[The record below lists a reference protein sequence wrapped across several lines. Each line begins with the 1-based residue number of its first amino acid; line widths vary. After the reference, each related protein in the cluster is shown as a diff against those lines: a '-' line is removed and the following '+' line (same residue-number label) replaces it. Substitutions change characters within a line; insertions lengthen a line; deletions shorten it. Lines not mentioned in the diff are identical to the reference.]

1 MTLSMTAAFHQD
13 KTSDFP
19 SCTIKTKQGN
29 RYSRKESWRREH
41 CDSILRPQWLLDGI
55 YWPQDPLQMHSRF
68 TDLFFKGFFFV
79 YLFCFFLFT
88 IYPVVFFWFFCLFVF
103 NVWNPTMNAGKI
115 LQHTHRALIKLER
128 SFPERSWSIRAALCT
143 LSELC
148 KTTWVS
154 DDYYQSKLYSLS
166 YHISINQTVIVISCL
181 AKSLSRQFVFCCY
194 EMR

>member
-68 TDLFFKGFFFV
+68 TDLFFKGFFV
-79 YLFCFFLFT
+79 L
-88 IYPVVFFWFFCLFVF
+88 FCLFVF

-166 YHISINQTVIVISCL
+166 YHISINQTVIVIPCL